1 MFVIWY
7 NQTFLDDTRVVHSLF
22 ILEREGEVTHL
33 SVFDISANTF
43 DVVRTVWWS
52 QVAELP
58 CVAEDGLGAF
68 A

>member
-33 SVFDISANTF
+33 SVFDIDANAF
-43 DVVRTVWWS
+43 DIVRTVW
-52 QVAELP
+52 
-58 CVAEDGLGAF
+58 
-68 A
+68 